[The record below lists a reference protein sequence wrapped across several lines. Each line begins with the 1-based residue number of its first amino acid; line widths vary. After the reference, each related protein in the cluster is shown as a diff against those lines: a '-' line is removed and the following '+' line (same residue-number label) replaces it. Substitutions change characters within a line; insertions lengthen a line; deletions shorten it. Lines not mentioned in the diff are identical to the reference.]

1 MAPTPAHD
9 TRVFWSSSTGRSMP
23 AVMQRHGTQ
32 SLRPPHLIADPSP
45 AVVFVDCASVEAGA
59 EIEKLRIEN
68 GDEHYLIP
76 VLPERSAERIVPL
89 IARGANDAADELDLL
104 DPEPIITRALD
115 QTRLLSFARDG
126 AADFSALQSHA
137 DGMIS
142 PVFFKDANGIYTGCN
157 AVFERFLGM
166 DRSGILGKSVY
177 DVAPSDLALTY
188 HKADLDL
195 ASEGGIQIYAAGVRN
210 GAGLVR
216 TVRFYKGVVYDDGGR
231 VTGIVGAMHDIG
243 NERGHEA
250 ARLEIEEV
258 TRHVSANTWKG
269 DGFSPSVDH
278 DRPLL
283 DRVATGDASAL
294 SRLYRLYHRRL
305 ARFLN
310 RLTWKN
316 EVIDEIVNDTF
327 MIVWQKAGEFRGDSN
342 VSTWIIGIAY
352 RSALRALRDQRRS
365 EFELLDVD
373 HVDSMVQYWHDHELS
388 DLLSKALDL
397 LPAEQRL
404 VMALAYVLG
413 HSVEEISQITECPVT
428 TVKARMHRAR
438 CKLRETM
445 EVLGKAK
452 CI

>member
-1 MAPTPAHD
+1 
-9 TRVFWSSSTGRSMP
+9 MP

-32 SLRPPHLIADPSP
+32 SLRPPHLIADSSP

-89 IARGANDAADELDLL
+89 IARGANDAVDELDLL

-126 AADFSALQSHA
+126 AADFSTLQSHA
-137 DGMIS
+137 DGMTS
-142 PVFFKDANGIYTGCN
+142 PVFFKDAHGIYTGCN
-157 AVFERFLGM
+157 PVFEDFLGM

-195 ASEGGIQIYAAGVRN
+195 ASEGGIQIYTAGVR
-210 GAGLVR
+210 GRAGLVR
-216 TVRFYKGVVYDDGGR
+216 TVRFYKGVVHDDSGR

-250 ARLEIEEV
+250 ARLEIDEV
-258 TRHVSANTWKG
+258 RRHANAWKG
-269 DGFSPSVDH
+269 DGFAPSVDH

-283 DRVATGDASAL
+283 DRIAAGDASAL

-365 EFELLDVD
+365 EFGLLDVD
-373 HVDSMVQYWHDHELS
+373 HADTMVQYWHDYELS

-413 HSVEEISQITECPVT
+413 HSVEEISQITACPVT

-445 EVLGKAK
+445 EILGKVK
-452 CI
+452 SV

>member
-1 MAPTPAHD
+1 MAPTPAPD
-9 TRVFWSSSTGRSMP
+9 TCVFWSSSAGRPMP
-23 AVMQRHGTQ
+23 AVMQRHGAQ
-32 SLRPPHLIADPSP
+32 ALRPAHLIADASP

-68 GDEHYLIP
+68 GDEHYLVP
-76 VLPERSAERIVPL
+76 VLHELSAERIVSL
-89 IARGANDAADELDLL
+89 IARGANDAADDEAML
-104 DPEPIITRALD
+104 DPEPIISRALD

-126 AADFSALQSHA
+126 VADFSSLQSHA
-137 DGMIS
+137 DGMVS
-142 PVFFKDANGIYTGCN
+142 PVFFKDVNGIYTGCN
-157 AVFERFLGM
+157 SVFERFLGI
-166 DRSGILGKSVY
+166 DRSGILSKSVY

-188 HKADLDL
+188 HKADLDIV
-195 ASEGGIQIYAAGVRN
+195 AQGGIQVYTTGVRN

-243 NERGHEA
+243 NQRGHEA

-258 TRHVSANTWKG
+258 TRQVGANMWKG
-269 DGFSPSVDH
+269 DGLSSAVDH

-283 DRVATGDASAL
+283 DRVAAGDASAL

-316 EVIDEIVNDTF
+316 EVIDEIINDTF
-327 MIVWQKAGEFRGDSN
+327 MVVWQKAAEFRGDSN

-365 EFELLDVD
+365 EFELLDPD
-373 HVDSMVQYWHDHELS
+373 HADTVVQYWHDHELS
-388 DLLSKALDL
+388 DLLAKALDL

-413 HSVEEISQITECPVT
+413 HSVEEISQITACPAT

-438 CKLRETM
+438 CKLRETL
-445 EVLGKAK
+445 EILGKAK
-452 CI
+452 CV